1 MTITAE
7 SACELHPHVAVR
19 PEPFGALA
27 YHYDNRRLVFMK
39 HNDVVTVV
47 KSLSQNPSLRAA
59 LESCQVE
66 ETRWPAFIAALDS
79 LQSSEI
85 LRVR

>member
-1 MTITAE
+1 
-7 SACELHPHVAVR
+7 
-19 PEPFGALA
+19 
-27 YHYDNRRLVFMK
+27 MK